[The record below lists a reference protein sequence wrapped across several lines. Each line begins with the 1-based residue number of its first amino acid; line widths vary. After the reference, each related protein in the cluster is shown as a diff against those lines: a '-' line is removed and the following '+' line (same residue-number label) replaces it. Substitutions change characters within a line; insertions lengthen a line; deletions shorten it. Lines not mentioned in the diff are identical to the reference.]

1 MDYKRNFIEI
11 PFGAK
16 DSETLGWEYTIP
28 DDMEAKIESGKI
40 IVRKKESED
49 EKIRKW
55 IYNYIERVG
64 KTWGK
69 QPITYTQILAWL
81 EKQKPVEWSEEDETA
96 LQDAL
101 WCIEQARKQAKDEN
115 DMGTCWFAERW
126 LKSLKPQN
134 RWKPSN
140 EQINALEL
148 SIKFVTDDF
157 SDKPT
162 LSETL
167 TELYYDLK
175 KLKEE

>member
-1 MDYKRNFIEI
+1 MDYEKAYKEALERAKNIDSLNREYITPKEAIEYLF
-11 PFGAK
+11 PQ
-16 DSETLGWEYTIP
+16 L
-28 DDMEAKIESGKI
+28 
-40 IVRKKESED
+40 KESED

-81 EKQKPVEWSEEDETA
+81 EKQKPLEWGEEDETA

-134 RWKPSN
+134 HWKPTQAMVDALKWAIC
-140 EQINALEL
+140 EFHPDCPETRDALE
-148 SIKFVTDDF
+148 K
-157 SDKPT
+157 
-162 LSETL
+162 
-167 TELYYDLK
+167 LYCEINHL
-175 KLKEE
+175 